1 MLTEEQKKLITI
13 AKTGRNIFLSGGAGT
28 GKSYVMQKLI
38 SELRK
43 EGKKVL
49 VTAPTGI
56 AAIHV
61 GGATL
66 HRTFQIPFYLP
77 MSLLLTKF
85 LCVELMYSI
94 MLQMLF
100 SEQK

>member
-43 EGKKVL
+43 EGKRCL
-49 VTAPTGI
+49 
-56 AAIHV
+56 
-61 GGATL
+61 
-66 HRTFQIPFYLP
+66 
-77 MSLLLTKF
+77 
-85 LCVELMYSI
+85 
-94 MLQMLF
+94 
-100 SEQK
+100 